1 MTEFEIFKAAF
12 ERCGDEIRVEEWKI
26 IGEAMIENKTRQ
38 VDFYFKDGKLDD
50 VWNVKEV

>member
-12 ERCGDEIRVEEWKI
+12 ERNGHEIRVEKWDI
-26 IGEAMIENKTRQ
+26 IGETMIENKTTQ

-50 VWNVKEV
+50 VWNVKEN